1 MVSIRIIIDRFRAMS
16 RTERNERTLSFGGD
30 RARILRNGLRR
41 KNLRQTSYLMK
52 RAGEALDQVRHDS
65 TEGAHLPSVR

>member
-16 RTERNERTLSFGGD
+16 RTERVEETLSFDGD

-41 KNLRQTSYLMK
+41 KTLRLKSFLMN
-52 RAGEALDQVRHDS
+52 RAGEAVDQVRHDS
-65 TEGAHLPSVR
+65 TEGAQMPSVR